1 MRQTR
6 AALTTAVA
14 IAVLGLAA
22 ACGSADDPADQA
34 DSGNQPNGF
43 SAYAACLKEQGITL
57 PEGFGQGQDQ
67 GRPSGMPTARPSG
80 FPSGRPT
87 ARPSGQPGGG
97 FGGPGGGMRA
107 PEGVDAE
114 KWQQAQQA
122 CASVRPSGGPGG
134 GFGGNRG
141 DNGANAA
148 YRNCLA
154 ERGVEFTPGQQLATT
169 DPKVAAAMQACA
181 VLRPTAAPSPAA
193 S

>member
-6 AALTTAVA
+6 AALTAAVA

-22 ACGSADDPADQA
+22 ACGSADDPASQPA
-34 DSGNQPNGF
+34 SGNETSGF
-43 SAYAACLKEQGITL
+43 AAYAACLKEQGITL
-57 PEGFGQGQDQ
+57 PEGFGQGQGQ
-67 GRPSGMPTARPSG
+67 GRPSSMPTARPSG

-87 ARPSGQPGGG
+87 VRPSGQPGG

-122 CASVRPSGGPGG
+122 CAAVRPSGGPGG

-154 ERGVEFTPGQQLATT
+154 ERGVEFTPGQPLATA
-169 DPKVAAAMQACA
+169 DPKVAAAIQACA
-181 VLRPTAAPSPAA
+181 VLRPTTAPSPAA

>member
-6 AALTTAVA
+6 AALTAAVA

-22 ACGSADDPADQA
+22 ACGSGDDTTDQTG
-34 DSGNQPNGF
+34 SGDGTSGF
-43 SAYAACLKEQGITL
+43 AAYTACLKEQGITL
-57 PEGFGQGQDQ
+57 PEGFGQQGQ
-67 GRPSGMPTARPSG
+67 GRPSGAATARPSG
-80 FPSGRPT
+80 MPSARPT
-87 ARPSGQPGGG
+87 VRPSGQPGG

-107 PEGVDAE
+107 PDGVDAE

-122 CASVRPSGGPGG
+122 CAAVRPSGGPGG

-154 ERGVEFTPGQQLATT
+154 ERGVEFTPGQQLATA

-181 VLRPTAAPSPAA
+181 VLRPTTAPSPAA

>member
-6 AALTTAVA
+6 AALTAAVA

-22 ACGSADDPADQA
+22 ACGSADDPAGRPA
-34 DSGNQPNGF
+34 SGTETSGF
-43 SAYAACLKEQGITL
+43 AAYAACLKEQGVTL
-57 PEGFGQGQDQ
+57 PEGFGQGQGQ
-67 GRPSGMPTARPSG
+67 GRPSGMPTVRPSG

-87 ARPSGQPGGG
+87 ARPSGQPGG

-107 PEGVDAE
+107 PDGVDAE

-122 CASVRPSGGPGG
+122 CAAVRPSGGPGG

-154 ERGVEFTPGQQLATT
+154 ERGVEFTPGQQLATA

-181 VLRPTAAPSPAA
+181 VLRPTTAPSPAA

>member
-1 MRQTR
+1 MRHPR
-6 AALTTAVA
+6 AALTAAVA

-22 ACGSADDPADQA
+22 ACGSGDDTTDQTA
-34 DSGNQPNGF
+34 SGGQASGF
-43 SAYAACLKEQGITL
+43 AAYTACLKEQGITL
-57 PEGFGQGQDQ
+57 PEGFGQGQGQ
-67 GRPSGMPTARPSG
+67 GRPSGAPTARPTNQ
-80 FPSGRPT
+80 PTARPT
-87 ARPSGQPGGG
+87 VRPSGQPGG

-107 PEGVDAE
+107 PDGVDAE

-122 CASVRPSGGPGG
+122 CVAVRPSGGPGG

-154 ERGVEFTPGQQLATT
+154 ERGVEFTPGQQLATA

-181 VLRPTAAPSPAA
+181 VLRPTTTPSPAA

>member
-6 AALTTAVA
+6 AALTAAVA

-22 ACGSADDPADQA
+22 ACGSGDDTADQPA
-34 DSGNQPNGF
+34 SAGQTNGF
-43 SAYAACLKEQGITL
+43 AAYAACLKEQGITL
-57 PEGFGQGQDQ
+57 PDNFGQGG
-67 GRPSGMPTARPSG
+67 GRPSGAPTARPTNQATA
-80 FPSGRPT
+80 RPT
-87 ARPSGQPGGG
+87 VRPSGQPGG

-107 PEGVDAE
+107 PDGVSAE

-122 CASVRPSGGPGG
+122 CVAVRPSGGPGG

-154 ERGVEFTPGQQLATT
+154 ERGVEFTPGQQLATA

>member
-6 AALTTAVA
+6 AALTAAVA

-22 ACGSADDPADQA
+22 ACGSADDPAADQA
-34 DSGNQPNGF
+34 GSGNPANGF
-43 SAYAACLKEQGITL
+43 AAYAACLKEQGITL
-57 PEGFGQGQDQ
+57 PEGFGQGQ

-154 ERGVEFTPGQQLATT
+154 ERGVEFTPGRQLATA
-169 DPKVAAAMQACA
+169 DPKVVAAMQACA
-181 VLRPTAAPSPAA
+181 VLRPSTAPSPAA